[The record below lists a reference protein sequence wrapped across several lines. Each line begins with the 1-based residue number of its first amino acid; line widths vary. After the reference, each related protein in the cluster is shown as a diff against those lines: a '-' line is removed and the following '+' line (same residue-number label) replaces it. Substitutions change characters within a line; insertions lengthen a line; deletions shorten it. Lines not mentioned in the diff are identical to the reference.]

1 MFAAQLPILLVSL
14 LACLVIGVRRNELST
29 ASSWALMGFGLSVL
43 SLHPDSCSADV
54 CPELGHGERSQHGS
68 TRIGLYS
75 AGCRLVAAARGHLWV
90 VVNGG
95 VRSPAGERSADGE
108 LKIED
113 RYSTDA
119 HMADSTQ
126 SSIIYLLSSPM
137 NALLALRSRL
147 FLILLPG

>member
-1 MFAAQLPILLVSL
+1 MNPLNDTAQLVTLLYMFGAQLPILLVSL

-75 AGCRLVAAARGHLWV
+75 AGCRLVAAARGQLWV

-95 VRSPAGERSADGE
+95 VRSPANGARIDNG
-108 LKIED
+108 
-113 RYSTDA
+113 R
-119 HMADSTQ
+119 
-126 SSIIYLLSSPM
+126 
-137 NALLALRSRL
+137 
-147 FLILLPG
+147 